1 LSRTWDEG
9 AEGEGAIRSHLMQK
23 FLIVTA
29 DDFGLHP
36 VVNEGIEQASRSG
49 VLTAASLM
57 MGARAVEDAVS
68 RARRLPALRVGLHVV
83 LADGWAT
90 LPPAEIPGLV
100 DRDGHMDGHMFERG
114 VRFFAVPRIRR
125 QLEAE
130 IRSQFAAF
138 ARTGLRLDH
147 VNAHKHFHL
156 HPTLLSLLIRIGRDY
171 GMAAIRVPHEPLWFA
186 AEHGWGAVAGAALL
200 RPWIL
205 LLKARLKRAR
215 LKYNDQIF
223 GMAASGA
230 MDETALLKIVAR
242 LPPGITEI
250 YCHPATQSGSIVSSS
265 MPAYRHADEL
275 AALLSPRVRA
285 ALARDSVTLGGY
297 ADAEREA

>member
-1 LSRTWDEG
+1 MD
-9 AEGEGAIRSHLMQK
+9 K

-36 VVNEGIEQASRSG
+36 LVNEGIEQASRSG

-57 MGARAVEDAVS
+57 VGAPAVDDAVR

-90 LPPAEIPGLV
+90 LAPGEIPALV
-100 DRDGHMDGHMFERG
+100 DRDGHMNARMFERG
-114 VRFFAVPRIRR
+114 VRFFAVPGIRR

-130 IRSQFAAF
+130 IRSQFSAF
-138 ARTGLRLDH
+138 ARTGLRMDH

-171 GMAAIRVPHEPLWFA
+171 GMAAMRVPDEPLWFA
-186 AEHGWGAVAGAALL
+186 SQGGLGSVAGALL
-200 RPWIL
+200 LTPWIV
-205 LLKARLKRAR
+205 LLKQRLKRAQ
-215 LKYNDQIF
+215 LLHNDHLF

-230 MDETALLKIVAR
+230 MDETTVLAILAR
-242 LPPGITEI
+242 LPPGLTEI
-250 YCHPATQSGSIVSSS
+250 YCHPATQSGSNVSSS
-265 MPAYRHADEL
+265 MPEYRHADEL
-275 AALLSPRVRA
+275 AALTSPRVRA
-285 ALARDSVTLGGY
+285 ALAAQAVTLGGY
-297 ADAEREA
+297 ADAERAGFGAVRGASR

>member
-1 LSRTWDEG
+1 
-9 AEGEGAIRSHLMQK
+9 MQK

-36 VVNEGIEQASRSG
+36 VVNEGIEQASQSG

-57 MGARAVEDAVS
+57 VGAPAAEDAVT

-90 LPPAEIPGLV
+90 LTRQEIPGLV
-100 DRDGHMDGHMFERG
+100 DRDGHMDGRMFERG
-114 VRFFAVPRIRR
+114 VRYFAVPGIRR

-130 IRSQFAAF
+130 IRSQFSAF
-138 ARTGLRLDH
+138 ARTGLGLDH
-147 VNAHKHFHL
+147 VNVHKHFHL

-171 GMAAIRVPHEPLWFA
+171 GMAAIRVPDEPLWFA
-186 AEHGWGAVAGAALL
+186 AQSSWGSVAGAALL
-200 RPWIL
+200 RPWIG
-205 LLKARLKRAR
+205 LLKQRLKRAR
-215 LKYNDQIF
+215 LLHNDHIF

-230 MDETALLKIVAR
+230 MDETTLLKILAR

-250 YCHPATQSGSIVSSS
+250 YCHPATQSGRIVPSS
-265 MPAYRHADEL
+265 MPQYRHADEL
-275 AALLSPRVRA
+275 AALKSPRVRA
-285 ALARDSVTLGGY
+285 AIAADAVTLGGY
-297 ADAEREA
+297 ADAERAGFGGNR

>member
-1 LSRTWDEG
+1 
-9 AEGEGAIRSHLMQK
+9 MQK

-36 VVNEGIEQASRSG
+36 VVNEGIERASRAG

-57 MGARAVEDAVS
+57 MGAPALDDAVR

-90 LPPAEIPGLV
+90 LAPEAIPGLV
-100 DRDGHMDGHMFERG
+100 DRDGHMDGRMFERG
-114 VRFFAVPRIRR
+114 VRYFAIPGIRR

-147 VNAHKHFHL
+147 VNVHKHFHL

-171 GMAAIRVPHEPLWFA
+171 GMAAIRVPDEPLWFA
-186 AEHGWGAVAGAALL
+186 ADSGWRALAGAALL

-205 LLKARLKRAR
+205 LLKQRLKRAR
-215 LKYNDQIF
+215 LLYNDQIF

-230 MDETALLKIVAR
+230 MDEITLLRILTR
-242 LPPGITEI
+242 LPGGITEI

-265 MPAYRHADEL
+265 MPNYRHADEL

-285 ALARDSVTLGGY
+285 ALAADAVTLGGY
-297 ADAEREA
+297 ADAARAGFGGEG